1 MKTVREVAIDLG
13 VSKTRILKIIKN
25 LPKTKKPKMVGNK
38 YILSNENILDISEF
52 ITNIDTEQNDNR
64 NVDFDNLVIEN
75 QKQVIEML
83 EKQNINKDKQIEQLQ
98 KLLENQQ
105 VLLLNEQ
112 KEKQLLLEKV
122 SLKKELFWKKFKF
135 FKKEK

>member
-52 ITNIDTEQNDNR
+52 ITNIDSEQNDNR